1 MNTPRTV
8 LVAGSSG
15 FVGRRVVRALKARLP
30 ETAVCGIGRSGGEGP
45 LDAFLSVEVRAEN
58 LEEIGRYLSSGP
70 VGRVEAVVN
79 CLGALT
85 NDRESA
91 ARDNVR
97 ATEALIEAASGAVPP
112 VALVHFGSAAE
123 YAPLEPPRKTDESTP
138 TRPTSAYGESKLAA
152 TNLVLEAGRAGLIR
166 GTVLRLSNPMGPGM
180 PPATLPGKVLEFL
193 ASSTE
198 GEVLGLGDLSSY
210 RDFVDVR
217 DAADAAASAVLDPA
231 AAGGEVLNI
240 GSGVARRARD
250 LVRGLLEASARPGA
264 TFREDSGGSARSGAV
279 GWQEMGIS
287 RARGIL
293 GWTPDTPWP
302 ETLRYAVHGSWGG
315 RWA

>member
-30 ETAVCGIGRSGGEGP
+30 EAAVCGIGRSGGEGP

-97 ATEALIEAASGAVPP
+97 ATEVLIEAASGAAPP
-112 VALVHFGSAAE
+112 IALVHFGSAAE
-123 YAPLEPPRKTDESTP
+123 YAPLEPPQKTDESTP

-152 TNLVLEAGRAGLIR
+152 TNRVLEAGRAGLIS
-166 GTVLRLSNPMGPGM
+166 GTVLRLSNPIGPYM
-180 PPATLPGKVLEFL
+180 PPTTLPGKVTEFIESAAENDIL
-193 ASSTE
+193 S
-198 GEVLGLGDLSSY
+198 LGDLSSY

-217 DAADAAASAVLDPA
+217 DAADAAVLALLNPPA
-231 AAGGEVLNI
+231 ADAEVLNI
-240 GSGVARRARD
+240 GSGVARRTRD
-250 LVRGLLEASARPGA
+250 LVRGLLEAGARPGA
-264 TFREDSGGSARSGAV
+264 TFRESAEGSARSGAV
-279 GWQEMGIS
+279 GWQEMDAS
-287 RARGIL
+287 RAQEVL
-293 GWTPDTPWP
+293 GWKPDTPWP
-302 ETLRYAVHGSWGG
+302 ETLRYTVHGS
-315 RWA
+315 

>member
-97 ATEALIEAASGAVPP
+97 ATEVLIEAASGAAPP
-112 VALVHFGSAAE
+112 IALVHFGSAAE
-123 YAPLEPPRKTDESTP
+123 YAPLEPPQKTDESTP

-152 TNLVLEAGRAGLIR
+152 TNRVLEAGRAGLIS
-166 GTVLRLSNPMGPGM
+166 GTVLRLSNPIGPYM
-180 PPATLPGKVLEFL
+180 PPVTLPGKVTEFIESAAENDIL
-193 ASSTE
+193 S
-198 GEVLGLGDLSSY
+198 LGDLSSY

-217 DAADAAASAVLDPA
+217 DAADAAVLALLNPPA
-231 AAGGEVLNI
+231 ADAEVLNI

-250 LVRGLLEASARPGA
+250 LVRGLLEAGARPGA
-264 TFREDSGGSARSGAV
+264 TFRESAEGSARSGAV
-279 GWQEMGIS
+279 GWQEMDAS
-287 RARGIL
+287 RAQEVP
-293 GWTPDTPWP
+293 GWKPDTPWP
-302 ETLRYAVHGSWGG
+302 ETLRYTVHGS
-315 RWA
+315 

>member
-1 MNTPRTV
+1 M
-8 LVAGSSG
+8 LVAGSGG
-15 FVGRRVVRALKARLP
+15 FVGRHVVRALGERLP
-30 ETAVCGIGRSGGEGP
+30 DARVCGLGRSAGRGGP
-45 LDAFLSVEVRAEN
+45 LDAFLPVEVRPEN
-58 LEEIGRYLSSGP
+58 LGEIGRYLSSGP
-70 VGRVEAVVN
+70 AGPVEAVVN

-85 NDRESA
+85 NDQEAA

-97 ATEALIEAASGAVPP
+97 ATEALIEAASGAAPG
-112 VALVHFGSAAE
+112 LSFVHFGSAAE

-152 TNLVLEAGRAGLIR
+152 TRLVLEAGRAGWIS
-166 GTVLRLSNPMGPGM
+166 GTVLRLSNPIGPGM
-180 PPATLPGKVLEFL
+180 PPATLPGKVLDFL
-193 ASSTE
+193 AGTTE
-198 GEVLGLGDLSSY
+198 GDILDLGDLSPY

-293 GWTPDTPWP
+293 GWTPNTPWP